1 MINTSTKSKDLLKLL
16 LLGASIP
23 FHLLYVAPETTRN
36 EPVNSLDSITRFT
49 LTDKSFATS
58 RRLIIGTT
66 IAFIAL
72 GIASMYW
79 NASQWVLG
87 AYGMTMFYHLN
98 LAFRLKSFEKGNRL
112 VYDREFEVYEHRSKN
127 GTVVFKNEDIQQ
139 IILHE
144 SGFNTKIADI
154 YVRNKVVRITNK
166 LVDFDLIPLL
176 NENGLSSKYHP
187 FLFRLP

>member
-23 FHLLYVAPETTRN
+23 FHLLYVAPDTQRN
-36 EPVNSLDSITRFT
+36 EPINSLDSITRFT
-49 LTDKSFATS
+49 LTDKSFESS
-58 RRLIIGTT
+58 RRLFIGTT
-66 IAFIAL
+66 LAFIVL
-72 GIASMYW
+72 GVASLYW

-87 AYGMTMFYHLN
+87 AYGLIMFYHVN
-98 LAFRLKSFEKGNRL
+98 LAFRLKRFEKGNRL
-112 VYDREFEVYEHRSKN
+112 VYDREFEVYEHRSKH

-144 SGFNTKIADI
+144 SGFTTKIADI